1 LSVDISNVVYIRS
14 KRVKGIEY
22 AYLVKSEWNAEEKI
36 SKQQIVKYLGKSSE
50 VELEDIPI
58 EYRQDPKILSFI
70 SEHSPQDFI
79 KKNMLIKDFSN
90 KLYLSLASGDVEGAT
105 RIYERSKNA
114 LSLEEFYD
122 KILKPVMYDIGMKWE
137 KSEID
142 VATEHVCTNTAYG
155 LVAAIN
161 GRISKSDSREKILLC
176 SPEGELHGLSACVL
190 ESVLKSRGYRVF
202 NATPS
207 IPTDSIISFIK
218 NNEPDLIMISIT
230 LSDNIKAGERLVKRI
245 RSDFSIPI
253 LVGGLAVSVKK
264 SNFQGIRASNP
275 HENSIEDVLRT
286 VRSSLRGQRTIAPI
300 I

>member
-1 LSVDISNVVYIRS
+1 MVYIRS

-58 EYRQDPKILSFI
+58 EYRQDPKILSFL
-70 SEHSPQDFI
+70 SEHSPQDFN

-105 RIYERSKNA
+105 RIYEGSKNA

-137 KSEID
+137 KREID

-161 GRISKSDSREKILLC
+161 ERISKSDSREKILLC
-176 SPEGELHGLSACVL
+176 SPEGELHGLSAYVL
-190 ESVLKSRGYRVF
+190 ESVLESRGYRVF

-207 IPTDSIISFIK
+207 IPTDSIIAFIK

-245 RSDFSIPI
+245 RSEFSIPI

-264 SNFQGIRASNP
+264 GNFQGIRASNP
-275 HENSIEDVLRT
+275 QENSIEDVLRT
-286 VRSSLRGQRTIAPI
+286 VRSSLRGRRTIAPI
-300 I
+300 M

>member
-1 LSVDISNVVYIRS
+1 LVNVVYIRS

-58 EYRQDPKILSFI
+58 EYRQDPKIMSFLSV
-70 SEHSPQDFI
+70 HSPQDFN

-105 RIYERSKNA
+105 RIYEGSKNT

-190 ESVLKSRGYRVF
+190 ESVLESRGYRVF

-245 RSDFSIPI
+245 RSEFSIPI
-253 LVGGLAVSVKK
+253 LVGGLALSVKK
-264 SNFQGIRASNP
+264 GNFQGIRASNP
-275 HENSIEDVLRT
+275 QENSIEDVLRT
-286 VRSSLRGQRTIAPI
+286 VRSSLRGRRTIAPI
-300 I
+300 T

>member
-1 LSVDISNVVYIRS
+1 VVYIRS

-36 SKQQIVKYLGKSSE
+36 SNQQIVKYLGKSSK

-58 EYRQDPKILSFI
+58 EYRQDPKILSFL
-70 SEHSPQDFI
+70 SKHSPQDLN

-90 KLYLSLASGDVEGAT
+90 KLYLSLASGDIEGAT
-105 RIYERSKNA
+105 RIYEESKNA

-122 KILKPVMYDIGMKWE
+122 NILKPVMYDIGTKWE
-137 KSEID
+137 KGEID

-161 GRISKSDSREKILLC
+161 ERISKSDSREKILLC
-176 SPEGELHGLSACVL
+176 SPEGELHGLSAHVL
-190 ESVLKSRGYRVF
+190 ESVLESRGYRVF

-207 IPTDSIISFIK
+207 IPTDSIITFIK

-245 RSDFSIPI
+245 KSEFSIPI
-253 LVGGLAVSVKK
+253 LVGGLAVTVKK
-264 SNFQGIRASNP
+264 GNFQGIRASNP
-275 HENSIEDVLRT
+275 QENSIEDVLRI
-286 VRSSLRGQRTIAPI
+286 VRSSLRGRRTIAPI
-300 I
+300 M

>member
-1 LSVDISNVVYIRS
+1 LVNVVYIRS

-58 EYRQDPKILSFI
+58 EYRQDPKIMSFLSV
-70 SEHSPQDFI
+70 HSPQDFN

-105 RIYERSKNA
+105 RIYEGSKNT

-190 ESVLKSRGYRVF
+190 ESVLESRGYRVF

-207 IPTDSIISFIK
+207 IPTDSIISLIK

-245 RSDFSIPI
+245 RSEFSIPI
-253 LVGGLAVSVKK
+253 LVGGLALSVKK
-264 SNFQGIRASNP
+264 GNFQGIRASNP
-275 HENSIEDVLRT
+275 QENSIEDVLRT
-286 VRSSLRGQRTIAPI
+286 VRSSLRGRRTIAPI
-300 I
+300 T

>member
-1 LSVDISNVVYIRS
+1 VVYIRS

-58 EYRQDPKILSFI
+58 EYRQDPKILSFL
-70 SEHSPQDFI
+70 SEHSPQDFN

-105 RIYERSKNA
+105 RIYEGSKNA

-137 KSEID
+137 KREID

-161 GRISKSDSREKILLC
+161 ERISKSDSREKILLC
-176 SPEGELHGLSACVL
+176 SPEGELHGLSAYVL
-190 ESVLKSRGYRVF
+190 ESVLESRGYRVF

-207 IPTDSIISFIK
+207 IPTDSIIAFIK

-245 RSDFSIPI
+245 RSEFSIPI

-264 SNFQGIRASNP
+264 GNFQGIRASNP
-275 HENSIEDVLRT
+275 QENSIEDVLRT
-286 VRSSLRGQRTIAPI
+286 VRSSLRGRRTIAPI
-300 I
+300 M

>member
-1 LSVDISNVVYIRS
+1 MVYIRS

-36 SKQQIVKYLGKSSE
+36 SNQQIVKYLGKSSE

-58 EYRQDPKILSFI
+58 EYRQDPKILSFL
-70 SEHSPQDFI
+70 SEHSPQDFN

-105 RIYERSKNA
+105 RIYEGSKNA

-137 KSEID
+137 KREID

-161 GRISKSDSREKILLC
+161 ERISKSDSREKILLC
-176 SPEGELHGLSACVL
+176 SPEGELHGLSAYVL
-190 ESVLKSRGYRVF
+190 ESVLESRGYRVF

-207 IPTDSIISFIK
+207 IPTDSIIAFIK

-245 RSDFSIPI
+245 RSEFSIPI

-264 SNFQGIRASNP
+264 GNFQGIRASNP
-275 HENSIEDVLRT
+275 QENSIEDVLRT
-286 VRSSLRGQRTIAPI
+286 VRSSLRGRRTIAPI
-300 I
+300 M

>member
-1 LSVDISNVVYIRS
+1 VVYIRS

-36 SKQQIVKYLGKSSE
+36 SNQQIVKYLGKSSK

-58 EYRQDPKILSFI
+58 EYRQDPKILSFL
-70 SEHSPQDFI
+70 SKHSPQDLN

-90 KLYLSLASGDVEGAT
+90 KLYLSLASGDIEGAT
-105 RIYERSKNA
+105 RIYEESKNA

-122 KILKPVMYDIGMKWE
+122 NILKPVMYDIGTKWE
-137 KSEID
+137 KGEID

-161 GRISKSDSREKILLC
+161 ERISKSDSREKILLC
-176 SPEGELHGLSACVL
+176 SPEGELHGLSAYVL
-190 ESVLKSRGYRVF
+190 ESVLESRGYRVF

-207 IPTDSIISFIK
+207 IPTDSIITFIK

-230 LSDNIKAGERLVKRI
+230 LPDNIKAGQRLVKRI
-245 RSDFSIPI
+245 KSEFSIPI
-253 LVGGLAVSVKK
+253 LVGGLAVSLKK
-264 SNFQGIRASNP
+264 GNFQGIRASNP
-275 HENSIEDVLRT
+275 QENSIEDVLRI
-286 VRSSLRGQRTIAPI
+286 VRSSLGGRRTIAPI
-300 I
+300 M